1 MVYCFFSHFKRNLDK
16 EIVNFI
22 SLNKTTP
29 ELGDMVAVGSR
40 ALAKSVSR
48 SNIVC
53 GFEKTGLWPLC
64 LDVML
69 SKIVGDQ
76 PHSMQRTVLI
86 QPAISISPAADVL
99 LRELNIDPDAA
110 RVVHLNTSHLI
121 EMKQCL
127 KAPKAQDTW
136 VHGGCLMTT
145 EAIIKAVKERED
157 ANLEKQRV
165 MAENKKARD
174 IRRSAAVL
182 KKLQVAIKNKEKMER
197 RTMAMEDKQKPTRR
211 KRKRAVHDE
220 TEHMVVAGVL

>member
-1 MVYCFFSHFKRNLDK
+1 
-16 EIVNFI
+16 
-22 SLNKTTP
+22 
-29 ELGDMVAVGSR
+29 
-40 ALAKSVSR
+40 
-48 SNIVC
+48 
-53 GFEKTGLWPLC
+53 
-64 LDVML
+64 
-69 SKIVGDQ
+69 
-76 PHSMQRTVLI
+76 MQRTVLI

-121 EMKQCL
+121 EMKQRL
-127 KAPKAQDTW
+127 KAPKVQDTW

-157 ANLEKQRV
+157 AYLEKQRV